1 MGNAPLGLTFVDPS
15 VVVSQLPVTP
25 GQKVADFGC
34 GSGYF
39 SFEFSKRVGS
49 EGKVFSFDILPSA
62 LEAVAS
68 RAKTLG
74 LSNIDTR
81 RANLEK
87 EGGSGLPPESV
98 DWVVLKDMLFQNQH
112 KELILDEAARVLKS
126 GGHALIME
134 WNPNESMVGPEKEL
148 RISPEEMQKLISAA
162 GLRVEREIE
171 VGGFHY
177 AFLAKA

>member
-1 MGNAPLGLTFVDPS
+1 MTNTTLGLTFVDPA
-15 VVVSQLPVTP
+15 VVVNQLPVQS

-39 SFEFSKRVGS
+39 SFEFAKKVGP
-49 EGKVFSFDILPSA
+49 EGQVISFDILPQA

-68 RAKTLG
+68 RAKILG
-74 LSNIDTR
+74 LSNIETR

-87 EGGSGLPPESV
+87 EGGSGLSPESM

-112 KELILDEAARVLKS
+112 KDTIMMEAARVLHS

-134 WNPNESMVGPEKEL
+134 WNPKESLVGPEQTI
-148 RISPEEMQKLISAA
+148 RISPEAMKKLIETS
-162 GLRVEREIE
+162 GLNLEKEIE

-177 AFLAKA
+177 AFLAKE